1 MQPRC
6 ACGRPA
12 ELVDGSRAA
21 VCMQCVEAA
30 LRAESERELEEEF
43 AAVQRGDAAPEEVE
57 TARRQMRRVK

>member
-1 MQPRC
+1 MTPRC

-21 VCMQCVEAA
+21 VCMHC
-30 LRAESERELEEEF
+30 LEEAIDREAEADLSEEF
-43 AAVQRGDAAPEEVE
+43 EAVQRGDAAPEEVE